1 MAMTAI
7 QVVGTELERVDE
19 RGAIPV
25 LFEREDTFYSF
36 IEKRPV
42 QVVSERDMRIPLE
55 LRPGGKF
62 GHFDSDGGDLG
73 RGEGPMFDKA
83 VVNTVNL
90 RHAVEWTKKAEWAT
104 DDRRKAVVNTLRHL
118 LATSMAEFRRN
129 VDSLSMQG
137 GDGVLGTV
145 GVVSSAAGVST
156 VTLNVDGFGAR
167 LLRFG
172 QPINVYSS
180 TLATNRTV
188 AGERSISYHS
198 GPDKQIKFLDVAG
211 MVAGDKIVVSG
222 VSATPPVSLLGVP
235 YHHSPASTGL
245 WLGFDRATTP
255 EVRGNAVNAAG
266 GLALPHARLAM
277 NKVGDRVGMGA
288 GRKVT
293 AWMHPAQLV
302 AYEELGMLVSV
313 INRSPKG
320 REGLDLYF
328 GENMTIAGVP
338 IKTHFSWDKTRI
350 DFIANDAW
358 GRAEMHA
365 PGFYTVDGRRIFE
378 IRGTSGGV
386 ATSQVFYIVASFNY
400 FLRNPAEVS
409 FIYGLTVPAG
419 Y

>member
-1 MAMTAI
+1 MMSAI
-7 QVVGTELERVDE
+7 QVVGTELEKVDE

-42 QVVSERDMRIPLE
+42 QVISERDMRIPIE

-73 RGEGPMFDKA
+73 RGEGPLFDKA

-90 RHAVEWTKKAEWAT
+90 RHAVEWTKRAEWAT

-129 VDSLSMQG
+129 IDSLSMQG

-145 GVVSSAAGVST
+145 GAFSSSGGTTTA
-156 VTLNVDGFGAR
+156 TLNVDGFGAR
-167 LLRFG
+167 LLRYG
-172 QPINVYSS
+172 QPINIYNS
-180 TLATNRTV
+180 TLSTNRT
-188 AGERSISYHS
+188 AGSERSITYHS
-198 GPDKQIKFLDVAG
+198 GADKQIKFLDVAG
-211 MVAGDKIVVSG
+211 LANGDKIVVSG
-222 VSATPPVSLLGVP
+222 VTATPPQSLLGVP
-235 YHHSPASTGL
+235 YHHSAATTGT
-245 WLGFDRATTP
+245 WLGFDKALVP

-277 NKVGDRVGMGA
+277 NKVGDRVGMGQ

-378 IRGTSGGV
+378 IRGASGGV
-386 ATSQVFYIVASFNY
+386 ATSQVFYLVGSFN
-400 FLRNPAEVS
+400 FFIRNPAEVS
-409 FIYGLTVPAG
+409 FIYGLTVPSG